1 VFQPAKL
8 KLDLA
13 IVPAF
18 ARVVFELPFAVVA
31 AGTVLETDVCP
42 LPLYVIVE
50 FHCAYKV
57 TFPLGINVVEATA

>member
-1 VFQPAKL
+1 
-8 KLDLA
+8 LDLA

-18 ARVVFELPFAVVA
+18 ARVVLADVLVAVVA
-31 AGTVLETDVCP
+31 DGTVEEVDVCP

-57 TFPLGINVVEATA
+57 ALVVGTKVVEATA